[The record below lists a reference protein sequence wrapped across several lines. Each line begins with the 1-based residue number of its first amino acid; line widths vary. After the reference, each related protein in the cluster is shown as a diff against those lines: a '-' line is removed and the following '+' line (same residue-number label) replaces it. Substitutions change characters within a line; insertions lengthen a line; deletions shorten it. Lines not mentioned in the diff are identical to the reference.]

1 VFNQRRAASP
11 IRLTLAEDHDN
22 LIDGAWWPRSSH
34 IAAEL
39 PQLVGALDSA
49 LGPILDIAVN
59 WTSLERT
66 PDLDALGYKI
76 QLPGDPPAH
85 QRLMTVTGSRRR
97 IVLLVVPYRTTN
109 NLAMVVLR
117 RAAAMAV
124 PVHLVHSAQ
133 HETAGR
139 ILRCAELQ
147 AQFDKQA
154 TVNPV

>member
-1 VFNQRRAASP
+1 VFAQRRSASP
-11 IRLTLAEDHDN
+11 IRLTLAEESDN
-22 LIDGAWWPRSSH
+22 LIDGAWWPHTSR
-34 IAAEL
+34 IANEL
-39 PQLVGALDSA
+39 PQLVGALDEA

-59 WTSLERT
+59 WSSFEPT

-85 QRLMTVTGSRRR
+85 QRLMTVSGSRRR
-97 IVLLVVPYRTTN
+97 ATLLVVPYRTTK
-109 NLAMVVLR
+109 NLAVVVLR

-124 PVHLVHSAQ
+124 PAHLAHSAQ

-147 AQFDKQA
+147 AHTDRQA
-154 TVNPV
+154 TNRV